1 METSI
6 YITRMNLQGAETSDG
21 RPAPEAVYRVVV
33 NGETLVANR
42 NGNVWFTSF
51 RDAEVAA
58 RRTARVSIT
67 RNVEWVEQF
76 DSAFGELFGEPCGY
90 VGKVA

>member
-1 METSI
+1 MSSI
-6 YITRMNLQGAETSDG
+6 YITRMSLSGAETTSG
-21 RPAPEAVYRVVV
+21 QPAPEAAYRVTI

-58 RRTARVSIT
+58 RRAARVSIT
-67 RNVEWVEQF
+67 RTVEWVEQF